1 MTVPHHDARDYV
13 RVKDIVRLEYRTV
26 EPDNYSRAKDELVFL
41 RAREAKAS
49 ATKRGVSIALESPA
63 DQSMAA
69 VVEAIKSLERKV
81 DLMIELLE
89 RPASAIGARAGRREV
104 HCNISG
110 SGMLFSC
117 DESFEVGHRLLM
129 SMYLGYLVTTPIHV
143 IAEVV
148 RVEESRPGYGGERFL
163 VAAHFTDLANDDRER
178 IIQHV
183 VDVQRSMI
191 RASQWA
197 DERTGGE

>member
-1 MTVPHHDARDYV
+1 MTIPPHDARDYV
-13 RVKDIVRLEYRTV
+13 RVKDIVRLEYRPI
-26 EPDNYSRAKDELVFL
+26 EPENYQRAKDELVFL
-41 RAREAKAS
+41 RAREARAS
-49 ATKRGVSIALESPA
+49 ATKRGVAFAA
-63 DQSMAA
+63 DGTLDQPTTA
-69 VVEAIKSLERKV
+69 VIEAIKALERKV

-117 DESFEVGHRLLM
+117 EETFDVGQRLLM
-129 SMYLGYLVTTPIHV
+129 SMYLGYLVTTPIHM
-143 IAEVV
+143 IGEVV
-148 RVEESRPGYGGERFL
+148 RIEDAKAGYGLERYL
-163 VAAHFTDLANDDRER
+163 VAVHYTDLANDDRER

-191 RASQWA
+191 RANQWA
-197 DERTGGE
+197 DGKGAGE

>member
-1 MTVPHHDARDYV
+1 MTIAPHDARDYV
-13 RVKDIVRLEYRTV
+13 RVKDIVRLEYRLV
-26 EPDNYSRAKDELVFL
+26 EESNYSRAKDELVFL

-49 ATKRGVSIALESPA
+49 ATKRGVAIASESPA

-69 VVEAIKSLERKV
+69 VVDAIKALERKV

-117 DESFEVGHRLLM
+117 DETFEVGQRLLM
-129 SMYLGYLVTTPIHV
+129 SMYLGYLVTKPIHL
-143 IAEVV
+143 IADVV
-148 RVEESRPGYGGERFL
+148 RVEESKPGYGGERFL
-163 VAAHFTDLANDDRER
+163 VAVHFSDLANDDRER

-197 DERTGGE
+197 DERAGGD